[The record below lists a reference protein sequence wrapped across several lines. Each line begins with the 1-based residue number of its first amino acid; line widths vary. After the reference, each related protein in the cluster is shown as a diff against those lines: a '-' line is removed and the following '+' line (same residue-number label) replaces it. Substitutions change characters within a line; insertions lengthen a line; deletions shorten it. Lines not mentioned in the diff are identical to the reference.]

1 MESPFGWHQGLVSG
15 EIEQKRLESC
25 WTPNYYSKQI
35 ERGTQNLNL
44 LDCGFLGA
52 KHEVDKQGVKTEK
65 PFSNRSRVEFCRCSL
80 LITIWRICV
89 LVLREMMVEE
99 KSRTKHHW
107 VYNWKGE
114 EPLWTLILLRL
125 SLEECWPNQFQ
136 ERSPLKGC
144 RRHLIGFKRD
154 PRPITSCHSVSGRS
168 FRCPEIQ
175 RSCLGDHSCRE
186 RPRLRARFVKK
197 HFSIGKCQD
206 NISDDFWS
214 IFRSDTMVMI
224 SPKTMQGRCLCYV

>member
-1 MESPFGWHQGLVSG
+1 
-15 EIEQKRLESC
+15 
-25 WTPNYYSKQI
+25 
-35 ERGTQNLNL
+35 
-44 LDCGFLGA
+44 
-52 KHEVDKQGVKTEK
+52 
-65 PFSNRSRVEFCRCSL
+65 
-80 LITIWRICV
+80 
-89 LVLREMMVEE
+89 MVEE

-154 PRPITSCHSVSGRS
+154 VRPITSCHSVSGRS

-214 IFRSDTMVMI
+214 ILRSDTMVIWWFPPKQCRVDGYVMLKCYI
-224 SPKTMQGRCLCYV
+224 SVRGRKMTAVAIKWWFWRLSLRLCLFSVHCSAFTAQRSLLTVLLCPD

>member
-1 MESPFGWHQGLVSG
+1 MKL
-15 EIEQKRLESC
+15 I
-25 WTPNYYSKQI
+25 
-35 ERGTQNLNL
+35 
-44 LDCGFLGA
+44 
-52 KHEVDKQGVKTEK
+52 KQGVKTEK
-65 PFSNRSRVEFCRCSL
+65 PRSRVEFCRCSL

-154 PRPITSCHSVSGRS
+154 ARPITSCHFVSGRS

-214 IFRSDTMVMI
+214 IFQSDTMVMI
-224 SPKTMQGRCLCYV
+224 SPQSNAGSMVMVLHFC